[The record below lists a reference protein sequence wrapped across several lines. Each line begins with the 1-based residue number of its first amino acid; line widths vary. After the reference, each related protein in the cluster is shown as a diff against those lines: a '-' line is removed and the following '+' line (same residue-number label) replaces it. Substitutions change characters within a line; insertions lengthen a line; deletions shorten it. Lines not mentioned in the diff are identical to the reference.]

1 MADRGST
8 AAARIMAGPDSTT
21 ETASGQASERA
32 DLPIAGEVISAA
44 ELRSEGMAAETSRGG
59 NGFRGGNGGG
69 SFQGGNGFRGGKGA
83 EASKA
88 EADSAAATAV
98 EVSVA
103 VEAVV
108 SAAAAEADRTV
119 AGADTANR

>member
-44 ELRSEGMAAETSRGG
+44 ELRSEGMAAETSRGEMASAVVMAVAASRAEMVPAG
-59 NGFRGGNGGG
+59 VM
-69 SFQGGNGFRGGKGA
+69 GA

-119 AGADTANR
+119 AADTANC